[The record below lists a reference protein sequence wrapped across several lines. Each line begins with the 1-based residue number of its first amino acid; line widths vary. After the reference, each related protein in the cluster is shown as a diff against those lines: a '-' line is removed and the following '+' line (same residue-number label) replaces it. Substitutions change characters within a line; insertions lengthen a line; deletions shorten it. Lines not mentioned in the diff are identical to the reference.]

1 MGHSR
6 NARRAT
12 DIRRINSASVLRL
25 LLDEGPLARVDIAS
39 KLSLTTGAVTRI
51 TAELAARGLIRELE
65 PVATSEAG
73 RRRVPVD
80 IAASAFLVAGVHI
93 GLELTT
99 FGLVDL
105 RGRLVGEPTT
115 RGHGPIGVDGAI
127 TEAKVATTA
136 LLNACPANSQVIGAG
151 VISGGFALRKPNG
164 LPVTDGWQIVADHN
178 SLGWHSESLAGLAP
192 TLAPVETFIDNAY
205 RAHSKAELMFGAA
218 RGTKNFIE
226 IFVGSLTGAAF
237 VLDGAI
243 YSGQNAR
250 APDITH
256 LPVSTEEG
264 IPCDCGRR
272 GCLRSVAGA
281 EALVARAQ
289 SEGLDVSTITEISHL
304 ARAGHE
310 IARALIRSRTE
321 FLGEAVAI
329 LIDLLAPEKVVL
341 AGAIHTLDNAV
352 DLVRSVVVQRS
363 GNAHLINDIVVP
375 TALGEPASA
384 NIVAA
389 AAGCLIDLYTIGLT
403 SSPTSNG
410 DQQ

>member
-1 MGHSR
+1 MGQSG

-39 KLSLTTGAVTRI
+39 KLSLTSGAVTRI
-51 TAELAARGLIRELE
+51 TAELASRGLVRELE
-65 PVATSEAG
+65 PVPTSDAG

-80 IAASAFLVAGVHI
+80 IAADAFLVAGIHI

-105 RGRLVGEPTT
+105 RGRLVGEPST
-115 RGHGPIGVDGAI
+115 RRHGPIGVVGAI
-127 TEAKVATTA
+127 DEAHAATKA
-136 LLNACPANSQVIGAG
+136 LLAACPARSQVIGVG
-151 VISGGFALRKPNG
+151 VISGGFVLRKPSG
-164 LPVTDGWQIVADHN
+164 LPITDGWQIVADHR
-178 SLGWHSESLAGLAP
+178 SLGWESASLAELAP
-192 TLAPVETFIDNAY
+192 TLAPLNTFIDNAY

-218 RGTKNFIE
+218 RGAKNFVE

-243 YSGQNAR
+243 YSGENAR

-256 LPVSTEEG
+256 LPVTTEEG
-264 IPCDCGRR
+264 IPCECGRR

-281 EALVARAQ
+281 EALVARAHRD
-289 SEGLDVSTITEISHL
+289 GLDVSTITDISHL
-304 ARAGHE
+304 ARAGNE
-310 IARALIRSRTE
+310 IARGLIRSRTE

-352 DLVRSVVVQRS
+352 DLVRSVVARRS
-363 GNAHLINDIVVP
+363 GDGHVIGDIVVP

-389 AAGCLIDLYTIGLT
+389 AAGCLVDLYRNGLAI
-403 SSPTSNG
+403 SPTPNG
-410 DQQ
+410 DQK

>member
-1 MGHSR
+1 MGHSG

-25 LLDEGPLARVDIAS
+25 LLDEGPLARVDIAT
-39 KLSLTTGAVTRI
+39 KLSLTSGAVTRI
-51 TAELAARGLIRELE
+51 TAELASRGLIQELE

-80 IAASAFLVAGVHI
+80 IAARAFLVAGVHI

-105 RGRLVGEPTT
+105 RGRLVGEPST
-115 RGHGPIGVDGAI
+115 RVHGPIRVTGAI
-127 TEAKVATTA
+127 EEARAATSA
-136 LLNACPANSQVIGAG
+136 LLHACPADSQVIGVG
-151 VISGGFALRKPNG
+151 VISGGFALRKPSG
-164 LPVTDGWQIVADHN
+164 PPETDGWRIVADHN

-192 TLAPVETFIDNAY
+192 ALAPVETFVDNAY

-218 RGTKNFIE
+218 QGAKNFIE

-243 YSGQNAR
+243 YSGLDAR

-256 LPVSTEEG
+256 LPVSNAGG

-281 EALVARAQ
+281 EALVARAR
-289 SEGLDVSTITEISHL
+289 SDGLDVSTITEISHL
-304 ARAGHE
+304 ARAGNE

-352 DLVRSVVVQRS
+352 DLVRSVAAQRS
-363 GNAHLINDIVVP
+363 GNPQLIDDIVVP
-375 TALGEPASA
+375 TGLGEPASA

-389 AAGCLIDLYTIGLT
+389 AVGCLTEVYRNGLV
-403 SSPTSNG
+403 SSPTTNG
-410 DQQ
+410 DHQ

>member
-1 MGHSR
+1 MGHSG
-6 NARRAT
+6 NARRAA
-12 DIRRINSASVLRL
+12 DIRRINAAAVLRL

-39 KLSLTTGAVTRI
+39 RLSLTSGAVTRI
-51 TAELAARGLIRELE
+51 TAELATRGLIRELE

-93 GLELTT
+93 GYELTT

-105 RGRLVGEPTT
+105 RGRLVGEPKT
-115 RGHGPIGVDGAI
+115 RRHGPIGVSGAI
-127 TEAKVATTA
+127 DEAKAA
-136 LLNACPANSQVIGAG
+136 ADSLLHSAPSDSQIIGVG
-151 VISGGFALRKPNG
+151 VISGGFVLRKTSG
-164 LPVTDGWQIVADHN
+164 LPNIDGWQIVADHN
-178 SLGWHSESLAGLAP
+178 SLGWHNESLAKLAP
-192 TLAPVETFIDNAY
+192 ALAPLDVFIDNAY

-226 IFVGSLTGAAF
+226 IFIGSLTGAAF
-237 VLDGAI
+237 VLDGSI
-243 YSGQNAR
+243 YSGKDVR

-256 LPVSTEEG
+256 LPVAAEQG
-264 IPCDCGRR
+264 IPCSCGRR

-281 EALVARAQ
+281 EALVARALQ
-289 SEGLDVSTITEISHL
+289 EGLDVATITDISQL
-304 ARAGHE
+304 ARSGNE
-310 IARALIRSRTE
+310 IARGLIRSRSE

-352 DLVRSVVVQRS
+352 DLVRAVAARRS
-363 GNAHLINDIVVP
+363 EHAYRIDDIIVP

-389 AAGCLIDLYTIGLT
+389 AAGCLDDVYRNGLVH
-403 SSPTSNG
+403 SPTRTG
-410 DQQ
+410 DDQ

>member
-1 MGHSR
+1 M
-6 NARRAT
+6 
-12 DIRRINSASVLRL
+12 NSASVLRL
-25 LLDEGPLARVDIAS
+25 LLDEGPLARVDIAT
-39 KLSLTTGAVTRI
+39 KLSLTSGAVTRI
-51 TAELAARGLIRELE
+51 TADLATRGLVRELD
-65 PVATSEAG
+65 PVATSDAG

-80 IAASAFLVAGVHI
+80 IAAGAFLVAGVHI

-105 RGRLVGEPTT
+105 RGRLVGEPNT
-115 RGHGPIGVDGAI
+115 RRHGPIGVSGAI
-127 TEAKVATTA
+127 DEAKHATKA
-136 LLNACPANSQVIGAG
+136 LLDACPTHSQVIGAG
-151 VISGGFALRKPNG
+151 VISGGFILRRPSG
-164 LPVTDGWQIVADHN
+164 PPITDGWQIVADHN

-192 TLAPVETFIDNAY
+192 ALAPVETFVDNAY

-218 RGTKNFIE
+218 RGAVNFIE

-243 YSGQNAR
+243 YSGQDAR

-256 LPVSTEEG
+256 LPVSTKGG

-281 EALVARAQ
+281 EALVARAHE
-289 SEGLDVSTITEISHL
+289 EGLDVATITDISHL
-304 ARAGHE
+304 ARDGNE
-310 IARALIRSRTE
+310 IARALIKSRTE
-321 FLGEAVAI
+321 YLGEAVAI

-352 DLVRSVVVQRS
+352 DLVRSVVAQRS
-363 GNAHLINDIVVP
+363 GNGRRIDDIVVP
-375 TALGEPASA
+375 TTLGEPASA

-389 AAGCLIDLYTIGLT
+389 AAGCLVDVYDNGLVH
-403 SSPTSNG
+403 SPTSNG
-410 DQQ
+410 DHL